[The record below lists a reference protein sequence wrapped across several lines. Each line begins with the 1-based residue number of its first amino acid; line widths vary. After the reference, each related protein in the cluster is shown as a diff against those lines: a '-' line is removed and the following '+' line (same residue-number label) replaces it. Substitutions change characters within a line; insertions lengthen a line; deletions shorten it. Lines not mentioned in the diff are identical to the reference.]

1 VYSSW
6 FAHASL
12 SAGRQTV
19 SSSLEQNPPV
29 LAARRFF
36 ARAFSTE
43 SGARGQGYIEKKCVF
58 PRADVVRRRRQSIQH
73 DAGKRRPSSA
83 ASVALDIASEPLA
96 SYDIHMKHT
105 VEPGEFEITPGNSSR
120 DADLQK
126 AILTVTK

>member
-1 VYSSW
+1 LRAP
-6 FAHASL
+6 FLRKAAHEDKVIL
-12 SAGRQTV
+12 
-19 SSSLEQNPPV
+19 
-29 LAARRFF
+29 
-36 ARAFSTE
+36 
-43 SGARGQGYIEKKCVF
+43 KKCVF
-58 PRADVVRRRRQSIQH
+58 PRADIVRRWRQSIQH

-105 VEPGEFEITPGNSSR
+105 VEPGEFEITAGNSSC